1 MQRQPPT
8 SLSHRETNVLLFQY
22 HNQFIGTT
30 HHGIIGSRKL
40 GARFPGNNFSL
51 LRNLF
56 CASFPLQY
64 HRFDS
69 VKPGTDP
76 YKTIRELPNV
86 VDAFKSVVDE
96 ATKHFHDKNAFVL
109 PFGVMSTLLP
119 DKPRADSIDRLRLT
133 QPNGSLCKLSA
144 QQKSGL

>member
-1 MQRQPPT
+1 MYAFPAPGFNANHPFHSNYQMRT
-8 SLSHRETNVLLFQY
+8 LTGR
-22 HNQFIGTT
+22 T
-30 HHGIIGSRKL
+30 HHGIIGSRTL

-69 VKPGTDP
+69 VEQDTDP

-96 ATKHFHDKNAFVL
+96 ATKQFHDKNAFVL

-119 DKPRADSIDRLRLT
+119 DKPRAEAIDRLRLI
-133 QPNGSLCKLSA
+133 QPNQNLRRLSA
-144 QQKSGL
+144 PQAAGS